1 MRCCQQWQQN
11 DEKYV
16 RQQLKKLNPSVLVT
30 SKGFNIRIV
39 VTLVTDK
46 QFGTIGLESI
56 SVKGLLL
63 KNRQKDVSADIHL
76 YICTAFKSASSR
88 NGDCPASK
96 P

>member
-1 MRCCQQWQQN
+1 M
-11 DEKYV
+11 
-16 RQQLKKLNPSVLVT
+16 T
-30 SKGFNIRIV
+30 SLGLNIRIV
-39 VTLVTDK
+39 VTLVTDT

-63 KNRQKDVSADIHL
+63 KNRQKDVSVHL
-76 YICTAFKSASSR
+76 YIFTAFKSTSSR